1 MFAYAKMQSFQVIKW
16 FTIIQKKN
24 LPNLFISLQF
34 VDYNHMDYKIIWKYA
49 MNKFSKKIQLL
60 LSKSTR
66 RAGAFTLLYSQQV
79 INTLVQELDVF
90 FFQLTK

>member
-1 MFAYAKMQSFQVIKW
+1 
-16 FTIIQKKN
+16 
-24 LPNLFISLQF
+24 
-34 VDYNHMDYKIIWKYA
+34 